1 VAGLFIPSSAAKGL
15 RFLGFPRP
23 LRYTHPMPR
32 IRLLTDHL
40 VSQIAAGE
48 VVERPSSVVKELVEN
63 ALDAGATEV
72 EIELESGGK
81 RRIRVIDDGAGMGR
95 DDALLA
101 FDRHATSKIAA
112 FEDLERVGTLGFRG
126 EALASI
132 AAVARVELLTAEEP
146 GDGHRVRIEGGRV
159 RVAEPAP
166 RPRGTTIE
174 VASLFFNVPARR
186 KFLKTP
192 ATELRR
198 AVEVVQGYALAR
210 PDVRF
215 HLRHEGRSLLDALPA
230 DAGAEGLKRRVEQV
244 FGAGLARELV
254 EIPRRTRDGGETIW
268 GLVGTPETTR
278 GRRLFVFV
286 NRRLLRDRAILATFY
301 RSVRELWKRD
311 DYPALFLFLDLPP
324 EEVDVNVH
332 PQKAEVRFRDPRLV
346 DRVGEALRYGL
357 DRARGEEAAPL
368 RSPEGPPA
376 APLAWQGLGGR
387 GSSVGY
393 PVPGE
398 RSPEPWRVR
407 PAGTGGEGFAGGDEA
422 GELRERPPIGY
433 PAGAGPRPGGFG
445 DRSTAPSER
454 LASATYAP
462 LGERAAVPLS
472 GRSGEVRP
480 FRLLGQYKGT
490 LILLEGPDG
499 LYLIDQHVAHERI
512 LYERF
517 RRNLA
522 RHDPPSQRLVDPPLL
537 ELSKSEAMRL
547 LDVADSLD
555 ACGFG
560 VAELSGGTVAL
571 TSVPAGLSA
580 AEAERLLLH
589 LAAEGTGS
597 DGDDAEAMAR
607 RLLEGL
613 AADLSCKAAVK
624 MHHPLTPDEMEAL
637 ITELFE
643 AENPYAC
650 PHGRPIV
657 LKMGDAD
664 LERRFGRR

>member
-1 VAGLFIPSSAAKGL
+1 
-15 RFLGFPRP
+15 
-23 LRYTHPMPR
+23 MPR
-32 IRLLTDHL
+32 IHLLSDHL

-48 VVERPSSVVKELVEN
+48 VVERPASVVKELVEN
-63 ALDAGATEV
+63 ALDAGASEL

-81 RRIRVIDDGAGMGR
+81 RRIRVADDGSGMGR

-132 AAVARVELLTAEEP
+132 AAVARVELLSAEEP
-146 GDGHRVRIEGGRV
+146 GEGHRVKIEGGRV
-159 RVAEPAP
+159 RVAEPAA
-166 RPRGTTIE
+166 RPRGTTVE

-186 KFLKTP
+186 KFLKSP

-198 AVEVVQGYALAR
+198 SVEVVQGYALAR

-215 HLRHEGRSLLDALPA
+215 TLRHQGRTLLEALPA
-230 DAGAEGLKRRVEQV
+230 EPDPEGLRRRIEQV

-254 EIPRRTRDGGETIW
+254 EIPRREREGGEALW

-332 PQKAEVRFRDPRLV
+332 PQKAEVRFRDPRVV
-346 DRVGEALRYGL
+346 DRVGEALRAGL
-357 DRARGEEAAPL
+357 ERARGEEEAPL
-368 RSPEGPPA
+368 RQPEGAPP
-376 APLAWQGLGGR
+376 APLAWEGLGGR
-387 GSSVGY
+387 KSPGAYPLPGDGGSREDDG
-393 PVPGE
+393 
-398 RSPEPWRVR
+398 WRVR
-407 PAGTGGEGFAGGDEA
+407 PAGEVAEPSATGEEGRAV
-422 GELRERPPIGY
+422 GY
-433 PAGAGPRPGGFG
+433 PAGAGPRPPLAGATDAPVSG
-445 DRSTAPSER
+445 RS
-454 LASATYAP
+454 
-462 LGERAAVPLS
+462 AVPLS
-472 GRSGEVRP
+472 GRSGETRP

-512 LYERF
+512 LYERL
-517 RRNLA
+517 RRSLA
-522 RHDPPSQRLVDPPLL
+522 RQSPPSQRLVDPPLL
-537 ELSKSEAMRL
+537 ELSKSEALRL
-547 LDVADSLD
+547 LELAPALEE
-555 ACGFG
+555 CGFG
-560 VAELSGGTVAL
+560 VAALSGDSVAL
-571 TSVPAGLSA
+571 TAVPTVLGAG
-580 AEAERLLLH
+580 EAERILLR
-589 LAAEGTGS
+589 LASAGG
-597 DGDDAEAMAR
+597 DAGDDAEAVAR
-607 RLLEGL
+607 SLLDGL

-624 MHHPLTPDEMEAL
+624 MHHPLNPDEMEAL
-637 ITELFE
+637 IGELFA

-650 PHGRPIV
+650 PHGRPVV
-657 LKMGDAD
+657 LKMSDAD

>member
-1 VAGLFIPSSAAKGL
+1 
-15 RFLGFPRP
+15 
-23 LRYTHPMPR
+23 MPR
-32 IRLLTDHL
+32 IHLLTDHL

-48 VVERPSSVVKELVEN
+48 VVERPASVVKELVEN
-63 ALDAGATEV
+63 ALDAGASEV

-81 RRIRVIDDGAGMGR
+81 RRIRVIDDGSGMGR

-112 FEDLERVGTLGFRG
+112 FEDLEKVGSLGFRG

-132 AAVARVELLTAEEP
+132 AAVARVELLTAEAP

-166 RPRGTTIE
+166 RPQGTTIE

-215 HLRHEGRSLLDALPA
+215 QLRHEGKSLLDALPG

-254 EIPRRTRDGGETIW
+254 EIPRRERDGGETIW
-268 GLVGTPETTR
+268 GLVGTPATTR

-301 RSVRELWKRD
+301 RGVRELWKRD

-346 DRVGEALRYGL
+346 DRVGEALRHGL

-368 RSPEGPPA
+368 RSPQGPPA

-387 GSSVGY
+387 
-393 PVPGE
+393 
-398 RSPEPWRVR
+398 SPEPWRVR
-407 PAGTGGEGFAGGDEA
+407 PGGMGAEDGFGGEEA
-422 GELRERPPIGY
+422 GELRERTPIGY
-433 PAGAGPRPGGFG
+433 PAGYAPRREPFD
-445 DRSTAPSER
+445 DRPVAPAER

-462 LGERAAVPLS
+462 LGQRAAVPLS

-537 ELSKSEAMRL
+537 ELSKSETMRL
-547 LDVADSLD
+547 LDLAGALD
-555 ACGFG
+555 AYGFG

-580 AEAERLLLH
+580 EEAERLLLH
-589 LAAEGTGS
+589 LAAEGSGP
-597 DGDDAEAMAR
+597 DGDDAEALAR
-607 RLLEGL
+607 RLLDGL

-624 MHHPLTPDEMEAL
+624 MHHPLTAEEMEAL

-650 PHGRPIV
+650 PHGRPVV